1 MKHQVSSWLGSL
13 ARMRVQLLWILFLA
27 VPATYLSVAPSSP
40 WRVAL
45 GVFGIVA
52 QCVIYL
58 GLLVVVDRVSGPDGN
73 PSPSAPWRRH
83 AAGIVGL
90 QLAATAALVPAL
102 GPGAIPVLSF
112 IVPAVAFLMPLKPGL
127 VTAGAVGVFAVVAAT
142 MSEGIGIVWAWGPV
156 VWVAIMLIFTR
167 LSMSSEYRASELRV
181 ELALSKTR
189 EGVAS
194 DVHDLLGHSLSLIT
208 VKAELAKRLLDSDPD
223 AAAAELTDIV
233 QLSRE
238 ATGEVRA
245 TVQQLQ
251 APDLNRQLTLSTDG
265 LRAAGITPD
274 VHGSP
279 DLIDPDQRRLAAWV
293 LRKASTNVV
302 RHSAASHCRIDFQP
316 DALTITDD
324 GRGISADATGHG
336 LGSMRRRA
344 AALGAELAIHG
355 SADGTVVR
363 LEFP

>member
-1 MKHQVSSWLGSL
+1 M
-13 ARMRVQLLWILFLA
+13 
-27 VPATYLSVAPSSP
+27 
-40 WRVAL
+40 
-45 GVFGIVA
+45 
-52 QCVIYL
+52 
-58 GLLVVVDRVSGPDGN
+58 
-73 PSPSAPWRRH
+73 
-83 AAGIVGL
+83 
-90 QLAATAALVPAL
+90 
-102 GPGAIPVLSF
+102 
-112 IVPAVAFLMPLKPGL
+112 
-127 VTAGAVGVFAVVAAT
+127 
-142 MSEGIGIVWAWGPV
+142 
-156 VWVAIMLIFTR
+156 
-167 LSMSSEYRASELRV
+167 
-181 ELALSKTR
+181 
-189 EGVAS
+189 
-194 DVHDLLGHSLSLIT
+194 
-208 VKAELAKRLLDSDPD
+208 
-223 AAAAELTDIV
+223 

-251 APDLNRQLTLSTDG
+251 APDLSRQLALSTDG

-279 DLIDPDQRRLAAWV
+279 DLVDPDQRRLAAWV
-293 LRKASTNVV
+293 LREATTNVV